1 MLLEGMSTISR
12 SAEMRCIAGLA
23 LFIALYFSSCTIL
36 AGVFRNTSGA
46 AASAEELRKYHALLA
61 VGAGA
66 MSLVACT
73 LPGIL
78 AKKSREAE
86 WREWEEWNR

>member
-1 MLLEGMSTISR
+1 
-12 SAEMRCIAGLA
+12 MRCIAGLA
-23 LFIALYFSSCTIL
+23 LFLALYFSSCTIL
-36 AGVFRNTSGA
+36 AGVVRNTSGA
-46 AASAEELRKYHALLA
+46 AAGAEALRKNHALLA

-66 MSLVACT
+66 VSLVACS

-86 WREWEEWNR
+86 WRKWEES